1 MNFYAVTFL
10 ALFIAASCDTRPRQ
24 SNEVIIRG
32 HNYSANQWDRGAVV
46 TIPLK
51 RSNNQYYGVIS
62 IGTPPQTFNV
72 VFDTN
77 SNVTWLPSVGCSKA
91 QCGDRKL
98 YDNRKSSSYSHY
110 GIWVD
115 VPSFAGNGIKGT
127 AARETIDIGGIKLT
141 DQLFVEATV
150 IDPKIYNGL
159 PFDGVVGLGTEPELP
174 EHWSVFDTMNQR
186 RLLYMPLFGFYL
198 HKTPDG
204 ADGEIKFGDYDP
216 DHYQGDLRLLPL
228 REQEWSIRM
237 YYVKI
242 TNLLLTSTFTAKPA
256 SALPYIYGPEK
267 FIKYV
272 HWALGATRSAQGEYT
287 VDCERVPE
295 LPVIGLDASGSMDLG
310 PEDYVVKVGTV
321 CYSGF
326 GVLQQKGVW
335 LLGQNYLRHVYM
347 FFQQGGSNQKE
358 IAIGY
363 VQKPSN

>member
-10 ALFIAASCDTRPRQ
+10 ALFGAASGDTRPRQ
-24 SNEVIIRG
+24 SNEVIISG
-32 HNYSANQWDRGAVV
+32 HNYSANQWNPGAVMTV
-46 TIPLK
+46 PLK
-51 RSNNQYYGVIS
+51 ISNNQYYGVIS

-110 GIWVD
+110 GIWVE

-127 AARETIDIGGIKLT
+127 AARETIEIGGIKLT

-159 PFDGVVGLGTEPELP
+159 PFDGVVGLGTEPQLP

-186 RLLYMPLFGFYL
+186 HLLYMPLFAIYL
-198 HKTPDG
+198 YKTRDG
-204 ADGEIKFGDYDP
+204 ADGEIKFGDYDRA
-216 DHYQGDLRLLPL
+216 HYQGSLALVRLPG
-228 REQEWSIRM
+228 QDWSIPM
-237 YYVKI
+237 YYI
-242 TNLLLTSTFTAKPA
+242 TIGGKSIWEKFTAKPA
-256 SALPYIYGPEK
+256 SALPFIYGPEK
-267 FIKYV
+267 YINDI
-272 HWALGATRSAQGEYT
+272 HQALGATRSGQGEYT
-287 VDCERVPE
+287 VDCDRVPE
-295 LPVIGLDASGSMDLG
+295 LPIIGLDIGAWMKLG

-326 GVLQQKGVW
+326 VVGQEGVW
-335 LLGQNYLRHVYM
+335 LVGQNYLRSVYM
-347 FFQQGGSNQKE
+347 FFEQGGFEHQKE
-358 IAIGY
+358 IAIGHIR
-363 VQKPSN
+363 KPSN

>member
-10 ALFIAASCDTRPRQ
+10 ALFSAASGDTRPRQ
-24 SNEVIIRG
+24 SNQVIISG

-91 QCGDRKL
+91 PCGDRKL

-186 RLLYMPLFGFYL
+186 RLLCMPLFGFYL

-228 REQEWSIRM
+228 REQDWSIRM

-242 TNLLLTSTFTAKPA
+242 TNLALWGTFAAKPA

-267 FIKYV
+267 FIKYI

-295 LPVIGLDASGSMDLG
+295 LPVIGLDASGSMDLR

>member
-10 ALFIAASCDTRPRQ
+10 ALFSAASGDTRPRQ

-32 HNYSANQWDRGAVV
+32 HNYSANQWEPGAVV

-174 EHWSVFDTMNQR
+174 EHWSVFDTMKQQ
-186 RLLYMPLFGFYL
+186 RLLYITVFSFYL
-198 HKTPDG
+198 HKTLDG
-204 ADGEIKFGDYDP
+204 TDGEIQFGDYDR
-216 DHYQGDLRLLPL
+216 DHYQGHRRFLRLPG
-228 REQEWSIRM
+228 QDWSFTM
-237 YYVKI
+237 SYI
-242 TNLLLTSTFTAKPA
+242 TIGNETFWERFTAKPA
-256 SALPYIYGPEK
+256 SALPFIYGPERYINK
-267 FIKYV
+267 I
-272 HWALGATRSAQGEYT
+272 HQALGATRSGQGEYT

-295 LPVIGLDASGSMDLG
+295 LPIIVLAAGAGMLLR
-310 PEDYVVKVGTV
+310 PEDYIVKVGTV

-326 GVLQQKGVW
+326 AVGQEGVW
-335 LLGQNYLRHVYM
+335 LLGQNYLRTICM
-347 FFQQGGSNQKE
+347 FFHLGIWNNLKE
-358 IAIGY
+358 IALAY
-363 VQKPSN
+363 VQ

>member
-10 ALFIAASCDTRPRQ
+10 ALFSAASGDTRPRQ

-32 HNYSANQWDRGAVV
+32 HNYSANQWEPGAVV

-91 QCGDRKL
+91 QCGNRKL

-216 DHYQGDLRLLPL
+216 DDYQGDLRVL
-228 REQEWSIRM
+228 RLDEQDWSIRM
-237 YYVKI
+237 FYVKI
-242 TNLLLTSTFTAKPA
+242 RILELWGIFTAKPA

-267 FIKYV
+267 FIKYI

-295 LPVIGLDASGSMDLG
+295 LPVIGLDASGSMDLS

-326 GVLQQKGVW
+326 GVLQQKAVW